1 MDSSRMSPGTP
12 FVVSAITAIESRAC
26 ATAPT
31 AAISASSGSGA
42 PSPVVAGAAGA
53 AAMTSATRN
62 GVSMAMLLVCL
73 GCEEQPGAVA
83 SQTCAATRLAW
94 CMLHPCGVLA
104 GAAHGR
110 LSAPHRIGTAPGQ
123 STRLRRDPAKSLDR
137 AGDGALAMTSR
148 SPTSSAAAAD
158 SGSAAP
164 PAPPGGGHRGHR
176 WRRIGLAVALL
187 LLGLVVALVLAL
199 QDSRIATALANR
211 LLHRGGRGQ
220 GTAPPLERARGN
232 WLTGF
237 EITGF
242 RMSRH
247 DTLLSGVDTVRAR
260 YRLVSLLAGR
270 LDVTEVGVSGLRILT
285 EPPDTTRSR
294 PGKPPLS
301 LGDLLRGGFYRG
313 LPIRIDHLLVRDA
326 RWGGRAGAPDS
337 GLRIAPITLEAH
349 QLRLGRGLSFRL
361 DTLAARLAS
370 GPDGGG

>member
-148 SPTSSAAAAD
+148 SPTSSAAAD

-164 PAPPGGGHRGHR
+164 PAPPGGGRPGHR
-176 WRRIGLAVALL
+176 WRRIGLTVALS

-211 LLHRGGRGQ
+211 LLDRVGRGQ
-220 GTAPPLERARGN
+220 GTVLRLERAGGN

-294 PGKPPLS
+294 PRKPPLS
-301 LGDLLRGGFYRG
+301 LVDRLRVGFYLC